1 MMLACRIRLCRCAL
15 RSVFTVS
22 CVGLIGPFWL
32 GCAWIGGQVEPAW
45 IDDVNR
51 KYPPAEYLTGMGQAD
66 NRQGAAD
73 QAYAAVAR
81 IFKAEVDARAK
92 DWESYFVIE
101 RRGATNVERRLTLET
116 VTKVSTD
123 KVLENVRVLETWHDR
138 TKGLYYALAVLNRAQ
153 AEASLLDRLSALDRA
168 IESDVVESRRASDK
182 LITVRN
188 LRKAVGNLMLREVYN
203 ADLRVV
209 RPSGRG
215 EAPPYDMHDI
225 SKELARFLST
235 DLVVAVRV
243 VGDHAEVAQQALMEG
258 LIREGIAVTAESGE
272 GMDAALTVQGVTRLL
287 PVEVHDPYFKYV
299 RWCGDV
305 EVTDA
310 GSGRVLGVVSRGGKE
325 GHLTEREA
333 TTRALRDMQQRLSSE
348 VAVLIAA
355 HIFGEAEL
363 PTAEKRSAGCPR
375 DERSDEMKL

>member
-1 MMLACRIRLCRCAL
+1 MMLPCRIKLRRSVL
-15 RSVFTVS
+15 RSVLTAS
-22 CVGLIGPFWL
+22 CIGLIGPSWP
-32 GCAWIGGQVEPAW
+32 GCAWIGGQAGPTW

-51 KYPPAEYLTGMGQAD
+51 KYPPVEYLTGVGQAD

-92 DWESYFVIE
+92 DWESYFLVE
-101 RRGATNVERRLTLET
+101 RRGATTEERRLALET
-116 VTKVSTD
+116 VTNISTT
-123 KVLENVRVLETWHDR
+123 KVLENVRIMETWYDQAR
-138 TKGLYYALAVLNRAQ
+138 DVYYALAVLNRAQ
-153 AEASLLDRLSALDRA
+153 AEASLLDRLSALDRM
-168 IESDVVESRRASDK
+168 IELDIGESRRTSDK
-182 LITVRN
+182 VITVRN
-188 LRKAVGNLMLREVYN
+188 LRKAARNLALREVYN

-215 EAPPYDMHDI
+215 EASPYDVNDV

-235 DLVVAVRV
+235 DLVVAVRI

-258 LIREGIAVTAESGE
+258 LIREGITVTAEGGE
-272 GMDAALTVQGVTRLL
+272 GMDAALTVRGVTRLL

-305 EVTDA
+305 EVVDT

-333 TTRALRDMQQRLSSE
+333 TTRALRDMQQHLSSE
-348 VAVLIAA
+348 VAVLIASS
-355 HIFGEAEL
+355 IFGEAEL
-363 PTAEKRSAGCPR
+363 PTPEKRSAGCPR
-375 DERSDEMKL
+375 DESFKEMMP

>member
-1 MMLACRIRLCRCAL
+1 MMLLCRIGLCRSAL
-15 RSVFTVS
+15 YSVLTVS
-22 CVGLIGPFWL
+22 CIGLIGPSWL
-32 GCAWIGGQVEPAW
+32 GCVWIGGQAEPPW
-45 IDDVNR
+45 INDANR
-51 KYPPAEYLTGMGQAD
+51 KYPQAEYLTGIGQAD
-66 NRQGAAD
+66 NRQGAVD

-101 RRGATNVERRLTLET
+101 RRGSANVERRLTLET

-153 AEASLLDRLSALDRA
+153 AEASLLDRLSALDRT
-168 IESDVVESRRASDK
+168 IESDIAESRRAPDK

-188 LRKAVGNLMLREVYN
+188 LRKAVRNLVLREVYN

-215 EAPPYDMHDI
+215 EASPYDVNDI
-225 SKELARFLST
+225 SKELTRFLST
-235 DLVVAVRV
+235 NLVVAVRM

-258 LIREGIAVTAESGE
+258 LIREGITVTAESGE
-272 GMDAALTVQGVTRLL
+272 REDVALRVQGVSRLL
-287 PVEVHDPYFKYV
+287 PVEIRDPYFKYV

-305 EVTDA
+305 EVMDTA
-310 GSGRVLGVVSRGGKE
+310 SGRLLGVVSRGGKE

-348 VAVLIAA
+348 VAVLISAY
-355 HIFGEAEL
+355 IFGEAEL
-363 PTAEKRSAGCPR
+363 PTPEKRSAGCPR
-375 DERSDEMKL
+375 DERSNEIKP

>member
-1 MMLACRIRLCRCAL
+1 MMLACRIRLRRSAL
-15 RSVFTVS
+15 RSVLTVS
-22 CVGLIGPFWL
+22 CIGLIGPSWL
-32 GCAWIGGQVEPAW
+32 GCAWIGGQAEPAW
-45 IDDVNR
+45 IDDANR
-51 KYPPAEYLTGMGQAD
+51 KYPPAEYLTGIGQAD

-101 RRGATNVERRLTLET
+101 RRGSTNVERRLALET

-153 AEASLLDRLSALDRA
+153 AEASLLDRLSALDKT
-168 IESDVVESRRASDK
+168 IESDIAESRRASDK

-188 LRKAVGNLMLREVYN
+188 LRKAVGNLVLREVYN

-215 EAPPYDMHDI
+215 EASPYDMNDI

-235 DLVVAVRV
+235 DLAVAVRI
-243 VGDHAEVAQQALMEG
+243 VGDHAEVAQHALMEG

-305 EVTDA
+305 EVTDTA
-310 GSGRVLGVVSRGGKE
+310 SGRVLGVVSRSGKE

-375 DERSDEMKL
+375 DERSDEMKP